1 MGSISDYN
9 VVEKRVVKPGEIH
22 WKLSY
27 LNPVEK
33 FLHKWDWLTIVAY
46 CCYKRKL
53 IVGRS
58 SAKITND
65 VE

>member
-33 FLHKWDWLTIVAY
+33 FLHKWD
-46 CCYKRKL
+46 
-53 IVGRS
+53 
-58 SAKITND
+58 
-65 VE
+65 